1 MKKII
6 TWLLL
11 LVLCSCC
18 ALAEEPASYW
28 ITDPDSENYET
39 ESLGEE
45 WTPLA
50 YTKDSVEEF
59 LSVFEQSEFGSIPCG
74 DECYNVTCR
83 GVAWYTKIRI
93 FKFTPSCDSFALI
106 DGKVYRI
113 CESFGGYGF
122 IYAVPWDYDGN
133 GVIDLLITSSCG
145 SGLTIAEISVFDV
158 CTKESILVYRDSPE
172 TNTYAPTWN
181 SFCISYLLL
190 SSKEPWDLPFYIIDS
205 AEIASM
211 GGNYCALALK
221 LIQPAGTVQF
231 ENGEIVYRVLPEE
244 WR

>member
-6 TWLLL
+6 SWLLL

-28 ITDPDSENYET
+28 ITDPASENYET

-45 WTPLA
+45 WAPVA
-50 YTKDSVEEF
+50 YTKDSVDEF
-59 LSVFEQSEFGSIPCG
+59 LSVFEQSEFGGIPCG

-83 GVAWYTKIRI
+83 GVAWYTKIGI

-113 CESFGGYGF
+113 CDSFGGYGF
-122 IYAVPWDYDGN
+122 IDAVPWDYDGN

-145 SGLTIAEISVFDV
+145 SGFTFLEISVFDV
-158 CTKESILVYRDSPE
+158 CTKESILVYTYSPE
-172 TNTYAPTWN
+172 TGKDTPEWDG
-181 SFCISYLLL
+181 FCISYLIL
-190 SSKEPWDLPFYIIDS
+190 SSQKPWEMPFYIIES
-205 AEIASM
+205 AEIVPI

-221 LIQPAGTVQF
+221 PIQDVGTIKF
-231 ENGEIVYRVLPEE
+231 EDGEIVYRVLAEE
-244 WR
+244 GR